1 MTAEAR
7 IVREMLI
14 QPHDQRPALVD
25 PFLRA
30 TLSPNPESDQPANP
44 HMRSPEP
51 KSSTRVETLRWAS
64 QHCSLGCNLNWRAGQ
79 ATSLLVSSLFASKK
93 GMEKRVMNE
102 GPKRDGLDPPRLVWA
117 QVSACLDRRIF
128 RMKMALQ
135 ACLGGVRLTS
145 PQCHR

>member
-44 HMRSPEP
+44 HVRSPEP

-102 GPKRDGLDPPRLVWA
+102 WFTDPGINHPRLKFTPAGGIWY
-117 QVSACLDRRIF
+117 
-128 RMKMALQ
+128 LQ
-135 ACLGGVRLTS
+135 STNAVDFNTGDDKSTDSSLFK
-145 PQCHR
+145 